1 MAGSVRKDGNS
12 WYYVLETKVSG
23 KRKQIKKRG
32 FRTKREAD
40 RALTEAENAVNQG
53 TYIQPSKLSYG
64 QYITDWMNNRK
75 HNLSNQTFMM
85 MQGNI
90 NKHILPSLGDEL
102 LAEIR
107 ANTIAHFITELR
119 GKGLADSTVKRI
131 FSIVNTSLYD
141 AEKME
146 LITKN
151 YAGIVEKPKVL
162 RKDITVWSVEETTK
176 FLNVVRVDR
185 LYIAFHLAIATGMRQ
200 GEILGLRW
208 QDVDYDN
215 GVLCVRQTLSHD
227 GKLLMSGAKT
237 ASSIRT
243 IAIDPQTVEAL
254 KKQRRIVLK
263 EKMGLGSHYKDNDL
277 VVCTALGTP
286 VTPRNLMRTY
296 YRILKQNA
304 LCSIT
309 FHDLR
314 HTHASLMLRQN
325 IHPKVVSER
334 LGHSK
339 IQITLDTYSHLMPNM
354 QQDAANEIGNLLFK
368 SSYLDEKGAVAG
380 NEQ

>member
-12 WYYVLETKVSG
+12 WYYVLETKVNG
-23 KRKQIKKRG
+23 NRKQVKKRG

-64 QYITDWMNNRK
+64 QYITEWMNNRK

-85 MQGNI
+85 MNGNI
-90 NKHILPSLGDEL
+90 NKHILPSLGDVL
-102 LAEIR
+102 LIEIR

-119 GKGLADSTVKRI
+119 SRGLADSTVKRI
-131 FSIVNTSLYD
+131 FSIVNTSLND

-151 YAGIVEKPKVL
+151 YAGIVEKPKVQ
-162 RKDITVWSVEETTK
+162 RKDITVWSVEETIK
-176 FLNVVRVDR
+176 FLDVVRVNR

-208 QDVDYDN
+208 KDVDFDN
-215 GVLCVRQTLSHD
+215 EILCVRQTLSHD
-227 GKLLMSGAKT
+227 GKMLMSGAKT
-237 ASSIRT
+237 ALSIRT

-254 KKQRRIVLK
+254 RKQRRIVLE
-263 EKMGLGSHYKDNDL
+263 EKMGLGSQYKDNDL

-296 YRILKQNA
+296 YRIIKQNE
-304 LCSIT
+304 LNNIT

-368 SSYLDEKGAVAG
+368 SRNLDAKEVFAG